1 MGITVQ
7 TVGEE
12 KQPLVILDNAV
23 ANPQALIEHAKTLQ
37 FRKLSPTYPGVRA
50 AAPNSFLQE
59 VMPKVLRSLHDQF
72 GYRQGVKATECF
84 YSGTTTP
91 PDQLIPMQRLP
102 HFDGIGDGKVAMLLY
117 LCGPEKAA
125 THLFRHRKTGFE
137 TITQDRFETYKQT
150 VADEHGKGENLPA
163 RYPEDSDDSYEKIAT
178 VEAKF
183 NRLVM
188 YRGVNLHSVGLG
200 PEFSFEDTDP
210 LQRLTVNTFLV
221 PTA

>member
-1 MGITVQ
+1 M
-7 TVGEE
+7 
-12 KQPLVILDNAV
+12 ILDNAV
-23 ANPQALIEHAKTLQ
+23 SNPEALAEYAKRLN

-72 GYRQGVKATECF
+72 EYRQGVKATECF
-84 YSGTTTP
+84 FSGTITP
-91 PDQLIPMQRLP
+91 PEELIPMQRLP
-102 HFDGIGDGKVAMLLY
+102 HFDGVGDDKVAMLLY

-125 THLFRHRKTGFE
+125 THFFKHRKTGFE
-137 TITQDRFETYKQT
+137 TITKDRFDTYKQT
-150 VADEHGKGENLPA
+150 VTSEHGKGEGLPA
-163 RYPEDSDDSYEKIAT
+163 RYPEDSDHSYEKIET

-200 PEFSFEDTDP
+200 PEFNFENSDP
-210 LQRLTVNTFLV
+210 LQRLTINTFLV